1 MSNFF
6 KSKENKQHYDVVQD
20 PYKNVREPLIDWVR
34 GQIGKSAPQYQG
46 EMVAPMS
53 DEEQQSLNWLK
64 NYVNGGESSMTTAAK
79 GEISKTLEGDAYDP
93 TKSGYYQAVKAEA
106 AKNLEDTQR
115 NIASNAAGG
124 GDYWT
129 GARLGEQQKAAT
141 DSANKLN
148 AVLYGLAEKER
159 QNKLD
164 AASKAAALGQ
174 MEEQEPLQ
182 KAEALQSVGSLP
194 RTLQQAYDEAVYNE
208 WLRATQD
215 YPLQIASLASGLA
228 REPYYAQTTKTPS
241 QFGQMMSN
249 PQTWATLA
257 MLLL

>member
-6 KSKENKQHYDVVQD
+6 KSTENKQHYDVVAD
-20 PYKNVREPLIDWVR
+20 PFKSVREPLNNWIG
-34 GQIGKSAPQYQG
+34 GQIGKTAEQYGG

-53 DEEQQSLNWLK
+53 DEERQSLDWLK
-64 NYVNGGESSMTTAAK
+64 NYINAGESSMTSAAK
-79 GEISKTLEGDAYDP
+79 GELNKTLKTDVYDP

-106 AKNLEDTQR
+106 AKNLEDTERQ
-115 NIASNAAGG
+115 IAGDAANG

-129 GARLGEQQKAAT
+129 GARLGEQAKART
-141 DSANKLN
+141 DLANALN
-148 AVLYGLAEKER
+148 TLLYGMAEQER

-164 AASKAAALGQ
+164 AASKAAAIGQ
-174 MEEQEPLQ
+174 AEQQEPLQ
-182 KAEALQSVGSLP
+182 KAQALQSLGALP

-228 REPYYAQTTKTPS
+228 REPYYAKTTKTPS
-241 QFGQMMSN
+241 QFGQIMSD
-249 PQTWATLA
+249 PATWATIAA
-257 MLLL
+257 ML